1 MYKCEMIKDLLPLYE
16 EDLVSEQ
23 TKQEIEEHLK
33 SCANCS
39 SIYEPPLP
47 KIEVPINEQ
56 EKKGLKQLKRM
67 LTGQQYFAIFISLI
81 VAVYLFLQPLA
92 GIDTIP
98 WIVLIPFC
106 LTLLYRQPKNI
117 FYMLLIMMICLMI
130 ATKEVAYWIIMF
142 LQIFIL
148 SGGGIALASWIVR
161 KHKSTTMQ
169 ILSLIICGGLFYY
182 ALMVYSS
189 AKGNLLTYWQAK
201 TAIQTYIDDVYHQ
214 QFTLTNVR
222 YNPKGASY
230 LGDVVD
236 QEDPRNSGTIYYY
249 INANEIYDDYRFRTQ
264 LKMEDEVQQILE
276 LFIALHSDL
285 NMEQFSLYPQIDVP
299 INTYKSTDSYDPSLP
314 IRLNILDNVTY
325 DSKEEFAKQ
334 CYELLQVLQFS
345 GLHFETITIYSFL
358 EDGNRTYTLTT
369 SNLSLSLEEITR
381 QLTIEDSLKEKEF
394 GM

>member
-1 MYKCEMIKDLLPLYE
+1 MCKCEMIKDLLPLYE

-130 ATKEVAYWIIMF
+130 ATKQVAYWIVMF

-148 SGGGIALASWIVR
+148 SGCGIALASWILR
-161 KHKSTTMQ
+161 KHKSTTMR

-182 ALMVYSS
+182 ALMVY
-189 AKGNLLTYWQAK
+189 
-201 TAIQTYIDDVYHQ
+201 
-214 QFTLTNVR
+214 
-222 YNPKGASY
+222 
-230 LGDVVD
+230 
-236 QEDPRNSGTIYYY
+236 
-249 INANEIYDDYRFRTQ
+249 
-264 LKMEDEVQQILE
+264 
-276 LFIALHSDL
+276 
-285 NMEQFSLYPQIDVP
+285 
-299 INTYKSTDSYDPSLP
+299 
-314 IRLNILDNVTY
+314 
-325 DSKEEFAKQ
+325 
-334 CYELLQVLQFS
+334 
-345 GLHFETITIYSFL
+345 
-358 EDGNRTYTLTT
+358 
-369 SNLSLSLEEITR
+369 
-381 QLTIEDSLKEKEF
+381 
-394 GM
+394 